1 MFKHFIVFVFC
12 ISNSLI
18 AQYRCEIGVDPN
30 DCSSCK
36 PIYKY
41 INDIDSSLNPKIY
54 MADVDERTANFFIN
68 DYLKIKNVSNEINET
83 KYNELYRNLRPLVK
97 VYNKDSLI
105 MEFET
110 RDLPYFIDSIN
121 SLKSKV
127 HILNNELDMVKNIE
141 VLNDS
146 AKNLFGFYRF
156 RNYDNVLSIYSE
168 ISKKLLVHDFNS
180 GICNVFDIN
189 DSFIYNQLITKIK
202 FSEKFEQYRKFYR
215 KEMSEILPDGQI
227 VDWLKINGKVYLS
240 FVINKYD
247 NMLNQEQLKE
257 NNFEVLL
264 SYNYYIGEFSILN
277 NKLVLE
283 NVKLISEKGFN
294 QFKLN
299 LNISIYNNRP
309 ILLFYDKV
317 DTMIFKAYLL
327 DSNFEIVNYPKINNK
342 YLHKQ
347 LVANTYQNQFTT
359 FKYNNIITDHLKGKF
374 VKLSPY
380 TNDSIHNVDFIEIN
394 NDVYVLMK
402 NFRKKLG
409 YLYKVNFDK
418 QNLQN
423 LKIYQN
429 YDTKTFEGCLIY
441 DKTKGILYVV
451 NMHKGNFRV
460 LDKIELK
467 TPIKK

>member
-1 MFKHFIVFVFC
+1 MCFFV
-12 ISNSLI
+12 ISHLKS
-18 AQYRCEIGVDPN
+18 QYRCEIGVNPN
-30 DCSSCK
+30 DCYSCK

-41 INDIDSSLNPKIY
+41 INDIDQSLNPKIY

-83 KYNELYRNLRPLVK
+83 KYNELYKNLRPLVK

-127 HILNNELDMVKNIE
+127 YIVKNELDMVKNIE

-180 GICNVFDIN
+180 GICNVFDMN

-202 FSEKFEQYRKFYR
+202 FSDKFEKYRKFYR
-215 KEMSEILPDGQI
+215 NEMSEILPDGQI

-257 NNFEVLL
+257 NNFEVFL

-283 NVKLISEKGFN
+283 NVKLISEKGFDPL
-294 QFKLN
+294 KLN
-299 LNISIYNNRP
+299 LYISIYNNKP

-317 DTMIFKAYLL
+317 DLMSLKAYLL
-327 DSNFEIVNYPKINNK
+327 DSNYKVINYPRINNM

-347 LVANTYQNQFTT
+347 LIANTYQNQFTT
-359 FKYNNIITDHLKGKF
+359 FKYNNILTNNLKGKF

-380 TNDSIHNVDFIEIN
+380 TNDSIENIDFVEIN
-394 NDVYVLMK
+394 NDVFVLMNSYK
-402 NFRKKLG
+402 NKMG

-418 QNLQN
+418 QSLQT

-429 YDTKTFEGCLIY
+429 YDKRTFDGCLVY
-441 DKTKGILYVV
+441 DKFKGCLYVI
-451 NMHKGNFRV
+451 NMHKDKFRV
-460 LDKIELK
+460 LDTVELK